1 VVEYPVQHPA
11 AASVQGADLSVQA
24 SWWVRRQAEAWSAD
38 RCAAVERLREAH
50 HAPSARAHLRAA
62 CQRAVSLA
70 EQQSAVRAVWD
81 ARVRQVAAPEEAA
94 ARESAQQPAG
104 AAVLLVPR
112 AVVAAEHAAGVAA
125 VAQHEAA
132 GAAAGP
138 AFAPAAAVGE
148 AAGVPVSRQAA
159 AEPRAV
165 QELQAAVRLLA
176 APWAFHP
183 GRVLPWPAPRRAV
196 RSARA
201 MQRSGI
207 ASP

>member
-1 VVEYPVQHPA
+1 
-11 AASVQGADLSVQA
+11 VQA

-50 HAPSARAHLRAA
+50 HAPSARAYRRAA
-62 CQRAVSLA
+62 CLQAVSLA

-81 ARVRQVAAPEEAA
+81 AWVRQVAAPEEAA

-104 AAVLLVPR
+104 AAVLLVPQ
-112 AVVAAEHAAGVAA
+112 AMVAAEHAAGVAA

-132 GAAAGP
+132 GAAVARHEAAGAAAAGP

-165 QELQAAVRLLA
+165 QELQAAVRPLA

>member
-1 VVEYPVQHPA
+1 
-11 AASVQGADLSVQA
+11 
-24 SWWVRRQAEAWSAD
+24 
-38 RCAAVERLREAH
+38 
-50 HAPSARAHLRAA
+50 
-62 CQRAVSLA
+62 LA

-104 AAVLLVPR
+104 AAVLLVPQ
-112 AVVAAEHAAGVAA
+112 AVVAAEHAAGVA

-132 GAAAGP
+132 GAAVARHEAAGAAVARHEAAGAAAAGP

-165 QELQAAVRLLA
+165 QELQAAVRPLA

>member
-1 VVEYPVQHPA
+1 VVVYPVQHPA

-104 AAVLLVPR
+104 AAVLLVPQ
-112 AVVAAEHAAGVAA
+112 AVVAAEHAAAGEA

-132 GAAAGP
+132 GAAVARQ
-138 AFAPAAAVGE
+138 E

-165 QELQAAVRLLA
+165 QELQAAVRPLA